1 VTWTFRL
8 VAALLSALI
17 ATTVV
22 LVRDN
27 RSAWAASQP
36 SPVLVQA
43 QALNGSTVAL
53 MWTAV
58 SNVDGYDIYRNA
70 AKVAS
75 TEATNFNDGG
85 LAPLTTY
92 TYQVAPV
99 SGGIEVGLS
108 NSVTATTQTP
118 PDSSAPTEPGTIT
131 VSSVSSSSARL
142 TWGKSTDNIM
152 VEGYRILRGGPAD
165 LPSALVDIW
174 TVDGVKNSYSAAGL
188 RSGTTYQFGIAAFD
202 PDDNVSP
209 IRTVTFKTVASTNT
223 VPPAAPSSAGVGIK
237 VFSPTRID
245 VTWGASSSSD
255 VSGYTVL
262 RDGNRVGKV
271 DLPMRSTYS
280 DNGLQPGTTH
290 SYAVEAIDSAGN
302 ISAPTTAKS
311 ATTLLSGQL
320 RVARG
325 PYVLWTT
332 AYSARVAWWTD
343 LPSQSVVSYGVGGL
357 TTQLVDRA
365 TTVRHVMLVGPLS
378 AGATYEYAVGDGAF
392 QTSTASLTTAAPPGV
407 TFSFAA
413 IGDYGSNSPG
423 ESQNARLINA
433 DATQLIQ
440 SVGDNVYPEA
450 MDPDFLTFYS
460 DYDNRF
466 FKQFGPALTH
476 EIFWTANGNDDYF
489 GHGAIWRVAS
499 LPNNQEWFSYD
510 WGDAHVLVLDTE
522 RPYAPGT
529 PQYAYAQADLA
540 AHQSNVWRIVVF
552 HHPAYSSTSSNSSS
566 APVQQYLVPLL
577 QAEKVQ
583 LVLSGHSHNYER
595 TFPLINSQ
603 PTPGGVTYIVTGAG
617 GNSFNPFT
625 IPEPSWSAFR
635 EDTRYEYVRVTVS
648 RTLLLLQTISASDGT
663 IIDSDSISAP

>member
-17 ATTVV
+17 TTTVV

-27 RSAWAASQP
+27 WSASAASQA

-75 TEATNFNDGG
+75 TQATNFNDGG

-92 TYQVAPV
+92 AYQVAPV

-118 PDSSAPTEPGTIT
+118 PDTSAPTEPGTIT

-142 TWGKSTDNIM
+142 TWAKSTDNIM

-174 TVDGVKNSYSAAGL
+174 TVDGVKNSYSATGL

-202 PDDNVSP
+202 PDDNMSP
-209 IRTVTFKTVASTNT
+209 IRTVAFKTVASTDT

-237 VFSPTRID
+237 AFSPTRID

-255 VSGYTVL
+255 VSGYRVL
-262 RDGNRVGKV
+262 RDGNRVGEV

-311 ATTLLSGQL
+311 TTTLLSGQL

-378 AGATYEYAVGDGAF
+378 AGGTYEYAVGDGAF
-392 QTSTASLTTAAPPGV
+392 QTSIASLTTAAPPGA

-433 DATQLIQ
+433 DATQFIQ

-466 FKQFGPALTH
+466 FKQFGPALAH

-540 AHQSNVWRIVVF
+540 AHQSNAWRIVVF

-603 PTPGGVTYIVTGAG
+603 PTAGGVTYVVTGAG

-625 IPEPSWSAFR
+625 ISEPTWSAFR
-635 EDTRYEYVRVTVS
+635 EDTKYEYVRVTVS
-648 RTLLLLQTISASDGT
+648 RTSLLLQTISASDGT
-663 IIDSDSISAP
+663 ILDTDSISAP